1 MTLGAYMTQQY
12 SVAQHFE
19 FFARIIV
26 ACVCGA
32 AIGYERSMRYKEAGI
47 RTHIIVC
54 CASAL
59 MMIVSKH
66 GFSDLLSP
74 AFAGFSDMRGAD
86 PARIAAQVVS
96 GISFLGAGIIFH
108 RGKSISGLTTA
119 AGVWAT
125 AGIGLAVGAGMY
137 VIGIFSTLVIS
148 TLQVVMHKYALTSD
162 SLLIGQ
168 VHYTVKQSK
177 AFHESMDAYI
187 KKNKMQIIS
196 SKVAINDDGSSTY
209 DLSLRMSQNMTM
221 NDLAE
226 FLAGNEGVREVRC
239 ELG

>member
-1 MTLGAYMTQQY
+1 MTLASYMFEQFTWAEY
-12 SVAQHFE
+12 LE
-19 FFARIIV
+19 FFGRIIV
-26 ACVCGA
+26 ACLCGA

-59 MMIVSKH
+59 MMIVSKY
-66 GFSDLLSP
+66 GFVDIPGYVGTNFDSTKIT
-74 AFAGFSDMRGAD
+74 D
-86 PARIAAQVVS
+86 PARIAAQVVT

-108 RGKSISGLTTA
+108 HGKSISGLTTA

-125 AGIGLAVGAGMY
+125 AGIGLAIGSGMY
-137 VIGIFSTLVIS
+137 IIGIFATVVIAS
-148 TLQVVMHKYALTSD
+148 LQVIMHKYALSSD

-168 VHYTVKQSK
+168 VHCTVMDSKSFHDSMSKYTK
-177 AFHESMDAYI
+177 A
-187 KKNKMQIIS
+187 NNMQIIA
-196 SKVAINDDGSSTY
+196 SKIALNADGSSTY
-209 DLSLRMSQNMTM
+209 DLTLRMSQNMTM

-226 FLAGNEGVREVRC
+226 FLASNEGVREVRC

>member
-1 MTLGAYMTQQY
+1 MTLAGYFFEQFSWAEYL
-12 SVAQHFE
+12 E

-26 ACVCGA
+26 ACLCGA

-59 MMIVSKH
+59 MMIVSKY
-66 GFSDLLSP
+66 GFVDIP
-74 AFAGFSDMRGAD
+74 GYTGANFDSTKITD
-86 PARIAAQVVS
+86 PARIAAQVVT

-108 RGKSISGLTTA
+108 HGKSISGLTTA

-125 AGIGLAVGAGMY
+125 AGIGLAIGSGMY
-137 VIGIFSTLVIS
+137 IIGIFTTVVIA
-148 TLQVVMHKYALTSD
+148 TLQVVMHKYALSSD

-168 VHYTVKQSK
+168 VHCTVMNSKKFHDTMSSYT
-177 AFHESMDAYI
+177 
-187 KKNKMQIIS
+187 KKNNMQIIA
-196 SKVAINDDGSSTY
+196 SKIALNSDGSSTY
-209 DLSLRMSQNMTM
+209 DLTLRMSQDMTM

-226 FLAGNEGVREVRC
+226 FLASNDGVREVRC